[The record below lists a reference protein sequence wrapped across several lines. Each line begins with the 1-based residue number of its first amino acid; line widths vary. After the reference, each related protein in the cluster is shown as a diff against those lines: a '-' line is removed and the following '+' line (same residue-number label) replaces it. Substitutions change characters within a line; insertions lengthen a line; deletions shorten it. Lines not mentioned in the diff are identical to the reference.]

1 MRNSSFSGSK
11 GQPRK
16 AERYGSRNIARGLE
30 QRTIL
35 SFQKKPA
42 ERKLLVSSTRRNR
55 KQNLT
60 AIYQNSENFIKLQ
73 NISSKIV
80 QKKVDENEYKA
91 KEIEQ
96 YIDTLKEHMLSLV
109 EKKAKIR
116 KSEDELSK
124 CTELNEQIEEVY
136 GNYAVLSRETLEQKA
151 LENTAFEMY
160 INASQDKEKALT
172 DVHLS
177 ISHQKMKIK
186 LLNET
191 LNKHNRE
198 YELALSKSKKVVNLN
213 VKEGYAACWVCGE
226 DKGRICAL
234 QCL

>member
-116 KSEDELSK
+116 TVSYTHL
-124 CTELNEQIEEVY
+124 
-136 GNYAVLSRETLEQKA
+136 TLP
-151 LENTAFEMY
+151 T
-160 INASQDKEKALT
+160 
-172 DVHLS
+172 
-177 ISHQKMKIK
+177 
-186 LLNET
+186 
-191 LNKHNRE
+191 
-198 YELALSKSKKVVNLN
+198 
-213 VKEGYAACWVCGE
+213 
-226 DKGRICAL
+226 ICSV
-234 QCL
+234 